1 MDAPAAGAN
10 PGGREPLMDTVA
22 RQSARERAEL
32 FQAVEGRH
40 TPRIAAQ
47 LIEKDFWV
55 CWTLHR
61 LFDVLKFRPQLIF
74 KGGTSLS
81 KVYSAI
87 ERFSEDVDLSLS
99 RRDLCFADA
108 HDPEQP
114 GISNKEARRRL
125 RALTEKCRETVRE
138 RLLPGLRLDFAAIL
152 GAGGWALNLDEQ
164 DPQTIIFEYP
174 ASALSGAVKY
184 IRPAIRLEMGARSD
198 DWPAVNAE
206 IGPYAAEDFPKIFT
220 APKCKVRTLA
230 AERTFWEKA
239 TLLHAEYHRPAD
251 KPAAQRLSRHYY
263 DIYRLHGQ
271 NIGRRALEQRDLL
284 ERVIQHKRLF
294 FSQAWAHYETAKPG
308 AFHLLPARDR
318 RDSLKKDYAA
328 MQDMIFGEA
337 PKWDDII
344 NDLARLESLLNG

>member
-1 MDAPAAGAN
+1 
-10 PGGREPLMDTVA
+10 MDTVA

-32 FQAVEGRH
+32 FQAAEGRH

-99 RRDLCFADA
+99 RRDLGFADA
-108 HDPEQP
+108 HDPEQA
-114 GISNKEARRRL
+114 GISNKEARRRQQ
-125 RALTEKCRETVRE
+125 ALTEKCQETVRE
-138 RLLPGLRLDFAAIL
+138 RLLPELRRDFVTVL
-152 GAGGWALNLDEQ
+152 GASGWALNLDEQ

-184 IRPAIRLEMGARSD
+184 VRPAIRLEMGARSD
-198 DWPAVNAE
+198 DWPAINAE
-206 IGPYAAEDFPKIFT
+206 IVPYAAEDFPKIFT

-251 KPAAQRLSRHYY
+251 KQPAQRLSRHYY

-271 NIGRRALEQRDLL
+271 DIGRRALEQRELL
-284 ERVIQHKRLF
+284 ERVVQHKQLF
-294 FSQAWAHYETAKPG
+294 FAQAWAHYETAKPG
-308 AFHLLPARDR
+308 TFHLLPARDR
-318 RDSLKKDYAA
+318 MDSLKKDYAA
-328 MQDMIFGEA
+328 MQDMIFGDA
-337 PKWDDII
+337 PKWEDII
-344 NDLARLESLLNG
+344 KELTRLESRLNG